1 MTTDTPRVA
10 AGNLGALEGR
20 AALDAAISEKA
31 FAQQVVDAARLT
43 GWLVYRTF
51 DSRRSP
57 AGFPDLVLVRG
68 GRLMFWELKTMR
80 GRLSSA
86 QLDWLAALADAG
98 ADAMLVSPRDWD
110 AIVEMLR

>member
-43 GWLVYRTF
+43 GWMVYRTF

-57 AGFPDLVLVRG
+57 SGYPDLCMVRG
-68 GRLMFWELKTMR
+68 SRFIIAELKTER
-80 GRLSSA
+80 GALRPDQREWLRA
-86 QLDWLAALADAG
+86 LDEAVPEVHLWQ
-98 ADAMLVSPRDWD
+98 PRDWD
-110 AIVEMLR
+110 RILEVLR